1 MAWMDIL
8 TDVAGAVGGIFEG
21 AGEFVGDLFSGGGY
35 ADINLGDPGIDLT
48 GASNYIAAENLGG
61 LGDIWDIPT
70 LEKIYDP
77 VSNSYMNLTDAVF
90 NSSGGSPYSGLAD
103 IGGYMGL
110 VGDVGGF
117 MEGGAQGGP
126 VSWMGQNISPSG
138 APGTEAA
145 MQGTPS
151 GSSTG
156 VGQGSPSGSS
166 GGSRQGATG
175 AGTGKPSSVVPDTI
189 QRLANLA
196 TATGGTMPTPS
207 LRPGKTVSATQ
218 MMPKLAARNTTAA
231 QYIMHYSKVAGTKPA
246 SFKLT

>member
-1 MAWMDIL
+1 MF
-8 TDVAGAVGGIFEG
+8 TEGVGA
-21 AGEFVGDLFSGGGY
+21 VGDLFSGGGY
-35 ADINLGDPGIDLT
+35 ADINLGDPDIDMLT
-48 GASNYIAAENLGG
+48 NVSGAAEYGLGG
-61 LGDIWDIPT
+61 IGDMWDVGE
-70 LEKIYDP
+70 LQNFYEP
-77 VSNSYMNLTDAVF
+77 VSGQFVDLTDAVF
-90 NSSGGSPYSGLAD
+90 NYGKGSAYSGLAD

-156 VGQGSPSGSS
+156 LGQQPSSGGSGSS

-189 QRLANLA
+189 QKLANIA
-196 TATGGTMPTPS
+196 TATGGMMPTPP
-207 LRPGKTVSATQ
+207 LRPGKSVSATQ
-218 MMPKLAARNTTAA
+218 MMPKVPPRNTTAA